1 MADSVILNRVIP
13 NKMTNPENLKA
24 VLVFT
29 VTGVNKQATEVN
41 LTLL

>member
-1 MADSVILNRVIP
+1 MADSVILNRVTL
-13 NKMTNPENLKA
+13 NKTNPENLKA

-41 LTLL
+41 LMLL